1 MSWQSDD
8 WEIEMISEKL
18 RDETDNYL
26 EKTKPICDDVFR
38 NHVDRFGQ
46 DIVKVFMKLIAF
58 LGSTSLTLVT
68 YWEKTEQILVDTR

>member
-1 MSWQSDD
+1 MRRHGDD

-26 EKTKPICDDVFR
+26 EDFTVGGPETKPICDDVFR
-38 NHVDRFGQ
+38 NHVDSPGP
-46 DIVKVFMKLIAF
+46 DIVKVFMKFIAF

-68 YWEKTEQILVDTR
+68 

>member
-1 MSWQSDD
+1 
-8 WEIEMISEKL
+8 MISEKL

-26 EKTKPICDDVFR
+26 EAETKPICDDVFR

-68 YWEKTEQILVDTR
+68 

>member
-1 MSWQSDD
+1 
-8 WEIEMISEKL
+8 MISEKL

-68 YWEKTEQILVDTR
+68 

>member
-1 MSWQSDD
+1 
-8 WEIEMISEKL
+8 MISEKL

-26 EKTKPICDDVFR
+26 EAETKHICDDVFR
-38 NHVDRFGQ
+38 NHVDRFRQ

-68 YWEKTEQILVDTR
+68 

>member
-1 MSWQSDD
+1 MSRHSDD

-26 EKTKPICDDVFR
+26 EETKPICDDVFR
-38 NHVDRFGQ
+38 NHVDRPGP
-46 DIVKVFMKLIAF
+46 DIVKVFMKFIAF

-68 YWEKTEQILVDTR
+68 

>member
-1 MSWQSDD
+1 MSLQSDD
-8 WEIEMISEKL
+8 WEIEMISEKI

-26 EKTKPICDDVFR
+26 EETKPICDDVFR

-68 YWEKTEQILVDTR
+68 

>member
-1 MSWQSDD
+1 MSRHGDD
-8 WEIEMISEKL
+8 WEIKMISKKLL

-26 EKTKPICDDVFR
+26 WVFYCWRGPGTKPICDDVFR
-38 NHVDRFGQ
+38 NHVDSPGP

-68 YWEKTEQILVDTR
+68 

>member
-1 MSWQSDD
+1 MNWHSDD

-26 EKTKPICDDVFR
+26 EAETKPICDDVFR

-68 YWEKTEQILVDTR
+68 